1 MFILGILEEEKRIIF
16 GNYRMI
22 NLKNV
27 KIR

>member
-1 MFILGILEEEKRIIF
+1 MFILGTLEEEKRIIL

-27 KIR
+27 KTR